1 MFTKIWWVHTV
12 FTKKEEKKE
21 WRKVSYFPGAA
32 FDPGR
37 REGLLLT
44 CLLSGCLLRP

>member
-21 WRKVSYFPGAA
+21 WRKVSCFPIQ
-32 FDPGR
+32 P
-37 REGLLLT
+37 LLLGSWGLKEPGSE
-44 CLLSGCLLRP
+44 CLFRP